1 MLGLSLN
8 KSSAD
13 LVKEYFHAQGLKT
26 QDLPK
31 YISFKDYF
39 SVEINEQKYVVEVN
53 NWKNKTVNLPSI
65 ENFYHFLSSPKAKEF
80 AGGLFITHK
89 GYSETVKFFLKANPD
104 KEIVL
109 GLLENNI
116 SNPKKTKININ
127 WLYPL
132 DYSIKNK
139 QKNNSIQAGVFACKG
154 GVGKTT
160 VTAHLGLLLS
170 ELNYSVL
177 LVDEDPER
185 HLKRI
190 LDSVIKTEKKSLNLK
205 CINSEEL
212 EEEADENYDFIL
224 YDYPP
229 SLNGS
234 SIYSVS
240 NLNYC
245 LVPINLSPLALG
257 LEAEIIH
264 KTFNYI
270 NQLNSSIK
278 ILALINNE
286 IDSNHPTSKALKQEF
301 KKALKQYPNAHLLPF
316 SIRHSSHLYYWGK
329 SNILSGMG
337 RQSNAYQ
344 DFLALADYL
353 IKLLN
358 FNEDK
363 K

>member
-1 MLGLSLN
+1 MLSLSSP

-13 LVKEYFHAQGLKT
+13 LVKEYFHTQGLKT

-39 SVEINEQKYVVEVN
+39 SVEINEQKYVVAVN
-53 NWKNKTVNLPSI
+53 NWKHKTVNLPSI
-65 ENFYHFLSSPKAKEF
+65 ESFYQFLSSQKGKEF

-89 GYSETVKFFLKANPD
+89 GYSETVKFFLKANSD

-109 GLLENNI
+109 GLLENKVTTQ
-116 SNPKKTKININ
+116 KKDEININ

-132 DYSIKNK
+132 DYSIKKKDKPN
-139 QKNNSIQAGVFACKG
+139 NNSVQLGVFACTG

-160 VTAHLGLLLS
+160 IIAHLGLLLS
-170 ELNYSVL
+170 ELGYSVL
-177 LVDEDPER
+177 LIDEDPER

-190 LDSVIKTEKKSLNLK
+190 LDSFLKTSKSLNLK
-205 CINSEEL
+205 CINADEL
-212 EEEADENYDFIL
+212 ELEKKNYDFML

-229 SLNGS
+229 SLSIN
-234 SIYSVS
+234 SIYSVN
-240 NLNYC
+240 NLHYC

-270 NQLNSSIK
+270 NQLNSSVK

-286 IDSNHPTSKALKQEF
+286 IDSNHPTSKNLKQEL
-301 KKALKQYPNAHLLPF
+301 KKALKPYPKAHLLPF

-329 SNILSGMG
+329 SNILNGVG

-358 FNEDK
+358 LEENK
-363 K
+363 T